1 MGYLSNAGLS
11 YFFGKLKTIFAPIS
25 HGHGGAT
32 QSAAG
37 FMSAADKKKLDGIA
51 EGANKYSL
59 PTATSNVLG
68 GVKTG
73 ANITNNSGVLS
84 VTAAN
89 VRDALGYTPPKQ
101 DTNTWRP
108 VVNNLTS
115 SATDQ
120 SLAANQGKILNESKA
135 AMIVLTNENLN
146 DVVTP
151 GFYSSGG
158 SNSVTNKPSNVDHF
172 GLIVIHRAS
181 GNYYTQIVYS
191 DSAAYRRHC
200 VNGTWSGWVQDK
212 LTDTD
217 TWRGIQNN
225 LTSDATDQSLSAAQ
239 GKVLKGLVDGKAP
252 ASHTHSQYY
261 DSTIS
266 RTKGTVLAAPA
277 SANGGATFRTL
288 TKSDVGLGSVDNTA
302 DSAKSVKY
310 AASAGSAT
318 SAASATTA
326 TNDTKGQAI
335 TSYIR
340 GLSVNGRTVTYTKG
354 DGTTGTITT
363 QDNNTD
369 TKVTQSA
376 VKDSDYTNYRS
387 LIWGASNSATVG
399 FTPSTVTDG
408 VFSCTNLYVQPSSGT
423 IFATKFKGNLDGN
436 VAWGNVTGKPSTFAP
451 SSHTHTRSQITD
463 LGAAAGK
470 NIRGLTAQGASGWK
484 DVATDAQY
492 VPDMTFI
499 AYWNGAYSGSASNL
513 AYCNRGAFGTIV
525 TKNTGDYA
533 TAGHTHTWDSI
544 TNKPSTFAPS
554 AHNHSVIKSL
564 SVSGTTLTWTKD
576 DGTTGNLTTQD
587 TNTTYGTFKGAT
599 TSAAGSTG
607 LVIAPVAGNANRYL
621 RSDGTWAVP
630 PDTNTTYGVF
640 AKATADAA
648 GSTGLV
654 PAPAKGQQTYY
665 LRGDGTWAVPANTW
679 RGIQDN
685 LTSAST
691 TDSLSANQGKVLK
704 GLIDGKAASGHTHN
718 YAGSSSAGGAATSA
732 NKVNAALTINLNG
745 TSQGAWDGSSAKS
758 ISITAA
764 SVGATSVTIS
774 RW

>member
-1 MGYLSNAGLS
+1 MAQLGNLTVNGVSRLLS
-11 YFFGKLKTIFAPIS
+11 KLYVS
-25 HGHGGAT
+25 
-32 QSAAG
+32 
-37 FMSAADKKKLDGIA
+37 D
-51 EGANKYSL
+51 
-59 PTATSNVLG
+59 
-68 GVKTG
+68 
-73 ANITNNSGVLS
+73 S
-84 VTAAN
+84 VTAPSFIGKLTGNADTATKLTSSAGSATQP
-89 VRDALGYTPPKQ
+89 VYFSDGKPVATTYTLGKSVPASAVFT
-101 DTNTWRP
+101 DTNTWRG
-108 VVNNLTS
+108 V
-115 SATDQ
+115 
-120 SLAANQGKILNESKA
+120 
-135 AMIVLTNENLN
+135 
-146 DVVTP
+146 
-151 GFYSSGG
+151 
-158 SNSVTNKPSNVDHF
+158 
-172 GLIVIHRAS
+172 
-181 GNYYTQIVYS
+181 
-191 DSAAYRRHC
+191 
-200 VNGTWSGWVQDK
+200 
-212 LTDTD
+212 
-217 TWRGIQNN
+217 QNN

-302 DSAKSVKY
+302 DSTKSVKY
-310 AASAGSAT
+310 ATSAGSAT

-544 TNKPSTFAPS
+544 TNKPSTFVPS

-654 PAPAKGQQTYY
+654 PAPAKGQQAYY

>member
-32 QSAAG
+32 QSEAG

-59 PTATSNVLG
+59 PTATSSVLG

-84 VTAAN
+84 VTADN
-89 VRDALGYTPPKQ
+89 VKNALGYTPPEQ

-115 SATDQ
+115 DSTTD
-120 SLAANQGKILNESKA
+120 
-135 AMIVLTNENLN
+135 
-146 DVVTP
+146 
-151 GFYSSGG
+151 
-158 SNSVTNKPSNVDHF
+158 
-172 GLIVIHRAS
+172 
-181 GNYYTQIVYS
+181 
-191 DSAAYRRHC
+191 
-200 VNGTWSGWVQDK
+200 
-212 LTDTD
+212 
-217 TWRGIQNN
+217 
-225 LTSDATDQSLSAAQ
+225 SLSAAQ
-239 GKVLKGLVDGKAP
+239 GKALKTLIDGKA
-252 ASHTHSQYY
+252 
-261 DSTIS
+261 
-266 RTKGTVLAAPA
+266 
-277 SANGGATFRTL
+277 
-288 TKSDVGLGSVDNTA
+288 
-302 DSAKSVKY
+302 
-310 AASAGSAT
+310 
-318 SAASATTA
+318 
-326 TNDTKGQAI
+326 
-335 TSYIR
+335 
-340 GLSVNGRTVTYTKG
+340 
-354 DGTTGTITT
+354 
-363 QDNNTD
+363 
-369 TKVTQSA
+369 
-376 VKDSDYTNYRS
+376 
-387 LIWGASNSATVG
+387 ASN
-399 FTPSTVTDG
+399 
-408 VFSCTNLYVQPSSGT
+408 
-423 IFATKFKGNLDGN
+423 
-436 VAWGNVTGKPSTFAP
+436 
-451 SSHTHTRSQITD
+451 HTHTKSQITD
-463 LGAAAGK
+463 FPALGTVAVK
-470 NIRGLTAQGASGWK
+470 NVRTLTTQGASGWK
-484 DVATDAQY
+484 DAATDQQY
-492 VPDMTFI
+492 VPDMSFI
-499 AYWNGAYSGSASNL
+499 AYWNGAYSGTSSNL
-513 AYCNRGAFGTIV
+513 VYCYRGAFGTIV
-525 TKNTGDYA
+525 TKNTSDYA
-533 TAGHTHTWDSI
+533 VAGHTHTWGSV
-544 TNKPSTFAPS
+544 TGKPSTFTPS
-554 AHNHSVIKSL
+554 SHTHGVIKSL
-564 SVSGTTLTWTKD
+564 SVNGTTITCTKD
-576 DGTTGNLTTQD
+576 DGTTSTITTQD

-599 TSAAGSTG
+599 TSEAGSTG

-685 LTSAST
+685 LTSSSI

-745 TSQGAWDGSSAKS
+745 TSQGAWDGSSVKS

>member
-59 PTATSNVLG
+59 PTATSSVLG

-73 ANITNNSGVLS
+73 ANSGVLS

-115 SATDQ
+115 SAADQ

-181 GNYYTQIVYS
+181 GNYYTQIIYS

-225 LTSDATDQSLSAAQ
+225 LTSDSTTDSLSAAQ
-239 GKVLKGLVDGKAP
+239 GKALKALVDGKA
-252 ASHTHSQYY
+252 ATGHTHNSIKDIGNKSSDTTFAYSKAGMDYANYTWLACWNGYELRAVNKNQFATAGHTHDASALINNLSIGTSTPQDDDYYVSQYAGGGTT
-261 DSTIS
+261 STTYHRRPVKTLWSYI
-266 RTKGTVLAAPA
+266 KGKAD
-277 SANGGATFRTL
+277 ATYQP
-288 TKSDVGLGSVDNTA
+288 KGS
-302 DSAKSVKY
+302 Y
-310 AASAGSAT
+310 AA
-318 SAASATTA
+318 
-326 TNDTKGQAI
+326 
-335 TSYIR
+335 
-340 GLSVNGRTVTYTKG
+340 
-354 DGTTGTITT
+354 
-363 QDNNTD
+363 
-369 TKVTQSA
+369 
-376 VKDSDYTNYRS
+376 
-387 LIWGASNSATVG
+387 
-399 FTPSTVTDG
+399 
-408 VFSCTNLYVQPSSGT
+408 
-423 IFATKFKGNLDGN
+423 
-436 VAWGNVTGKPSTFAP
+436 
-451 SSHTHTRSQITD
+451 
-463 LGAAAGK
+463 
-470 NIRGLTAQGASGWK
+470 
-484 DVATDAQY
+484 
-492 VPDMTFI
+492 
-499 AYWNGAYSGSASNL
+499 
-513 AYCNRGAFGTIV
+513 
-525 TKNTGDYA
+525 
-533 TAGHTHTWDSI
+533 AGHTHTWDSI

-654 PAPAKGQQTYY
+654 PAPAKGQQAYY

-685 LTSAST
+685 LTSTSI

>member
-59 PTATSNVLG
+59 PTATSSVLG

-84 VTAAN
+84 VTADN
-89 VRDALGYTPPKQ
+89 VKDALGYTPPEQ

-158 SNSVTNKPSNVDHF
+158 GNSVTNKPSNVDHF

-181 GNYYTQIVYS
+181 GNYYTQIIYS

-225 LTSDATDQSLSAAQ
+225 LTSDSTTDSLSAAQ
-239 GKVLKGLVDGKAP
+239 GKALKTLIDGKA
-252 ASHTHSQYY
+252 
-261 DSTIS
+261 
-266 RTKGTVLAAPA
+266 
-277 SANGGATFRTL
+277 
-288 TKSDVGLGSVDNTA
+288 
-302 DSAKSVKY
+302 
-310 AASAGSAT
+310 
-318 SAASATTA
+318 
-326 TNDTKGQAI
+326 
-335 TSYIR
+335 
-340 GLSVNGRTVTYTKG
+340 
-354 DGTTGTITT
+354 
-363 QDNNTD
+363 
-369 TKVTQSA
+369 
-376 VKDSDYTNYRS
+376 
-387 LIWGASNSATVG
+387 ASN
-399 FTPSTVTDG
+399 
-408 VFSCTNLYVQPSSGT
+408 
-423 IFATKFKGNLDGN
+423 
-436 VAWGNVTGKPSTFAP
+436 
-451 SSHTHTRSQITD
+451 HTHTKSQITD
-463 LGAAAGK
+463 FPALGTAAVK
-470 NIRGLTAQGASGWK
+470 NVRTLTTQGASGWE
-484 DVATDAQY
+484 DAATDQQY
-492 VPDMTFI
+492 VPDMSFI
-499 AYWNGAYSGSASNL
+499 AYWNGAYSGTSSNL
-513 AYCNRGAFGTIV
+513 VYCYRGAFGTIV
-525 TKNTGDYA
+525 TKNTSDYA
-533 TAGHTHTWDSI
+533 VTGHTHTWDSV
-544 TNKPSTFAPS
+544 TGKPSTFTPS
-554 AHNHSVIKSL
+554 SHTHGVIKSL
-564 SVSGTTLTWTKD
+564 SVNGTTITCTKD
-576 DGTTGNLTTQD
+576 DGTTSTITTQD

-685 LTSAST
+685 LTSTSI

>member
-59 PTATSNVLG
+59 PTATSKVLG

-89 VRDALGYTPPKQ
+89 VTNALGYTPPKQ

-108 VVNNLTS
+108 VVNSLTN

-158 SNSVTNKPSNVDHF
+158 GNSVTNKPSNVDHF

-181 GNYYTQIVYS
+181 GNYYTQIIYG

-200 VNGTWSGWVQDK
+200 ANGTWGGWVQDK

-225 LTSDATDQSLSAAQ
+225 LTSDSTTDSLSAAQ
-239 GKVLKGLVDGKAP
+239 GKTLKTLVDGKA
-252 ASHTHSQYY
+252 AMRHTHTW
-261 DSTIS
+261 DS
-266 RTKGTVLAAPA
+266 
-277 SANGGATFRTL
+277 
-288 TKSDVGLGSVDNTA
+288 
-302 DSAKSVKY
+302 
-310 AASAGSAT
+310 
-318 SAASATTA
+318 
-326 TNDTKGQAI
+326 
-335 TSYIR
+335 
-340 GLSVNGRTVTYTKG
+340 
-354 DGTTGTITT
+354 
-363 QDNNTD
+363 
-369 TKVTQSA
+369 
-376 VKDSDYTNYRS
+376 
-387 LIWGASNSATVG
+387 
-399 FTPSTVTDG
+399 
-408 VFSCTNLYVQPSSGT
+408 
-423 IFATKFKGNLDGN
+423 
-436 VAWGNVTGKPSTFAP
+436 VTGKPSTFMP
-451 SSHTHTRSQITD
+451 SSHTH
-463 LGAAAGK
+463 G
-470 NIRGLTAQGASGWK
+470 
-484 DVATDAQY
+484 
-492 VPDMTFI
+492 
-499 AYWNGAYSGSASNL
+499 
-513 AYCNRGAFGTIV
+513 
-525 TKNTGDYA
+525 
-533 TAGHTHTWDSI
+533 
-544 TNKPSTFAPS
+544 
-554 AHNHSVIKSL
+554 VIKSL
-564 SVSGTTLTWTKD
+564 SVNGTTITCTKD
-576 DGTTGNLTTQD
+576 DGTTSTITTQD

-599 TSAAGSTG
+599 TSKAGSTG

-630 PDTNTTYGVF
+630 
-640 AKATADAA
+640 
-648 GSTGLV
+648 
-654 PAPAKGQQTYY
+654 
-665 LRGDGTWAVPANTW
+665 ANTW

-685 LTSAST
+685 LTSSST

-704 GLIDGKAASGHTHN
+704 GLIDGKAASSHTHN

>member
-32 QSAAG
+32 QSEAG

-59 PTATSNVLG
+59 PTATSSVLG

-84 VTAAN
+84 VTADN
-89 VRDALGYTPPKQ
+89 VKNALGYTPPEQ

-115 SATDQ
+115 DSTTD
-120 SLAANQGKILNESKA
+120 
-135 AMIVLTNENLN
+135 
-146 DVVTP
+146 
-151 GFYSSGG
+151 
-158 SNSVTNKPSNVDHF
+158 
-172 GLIVIHRAS
+172 
-181 GNYYTQIVYS
+181 
-191 DSAAYRRHC
+191 
-200 VNGTWSGWVQDK
+200 
-212 LTDTD
+212 
-217 TWRGIQNN
+217 
-225 LTSDATDQSLSAAQ
+225 SLSAAQ
-239 GKVLKGLVDGKAP
+239 GKALKTLIDGKA
-252 ASHTHSQYY
+252 
-261 DSTIS
+261 
-266 RTKGTVLAAPA
+266 
-277 SANGGATFRTL
+277 
-288 TKSDVGLGSVDNTA
+288 
-302 DSAKSVKY
+302 
-310 AASAGSAT
+310 
-318 SAASATTA
+318 
-326 TNDTKGQAI
+326 
-335 TSYIR
+335 
-340 GLSVNGRTVTYTKG
+340 
-354 DGTTGTITT
+354 
-363 QDNNTD
+363 
-369 TKVTQSA
+369 
-376 VKDSDYTNYRS
+376 
-387 LIWGASNSATVG
+387 ASN
-399 FTPSTVTDG
+399 
-408 VFSCTNLYVQPSSGT
+408 
-423 IFATKFKGNLDGN
+423 
-436 VAWGNVTGKPSTFAP
+436 
-451 SSHTHTRSQITD
+451 HTHTKSQITD
-463 LGAAAGK
+463 FPALGTVAVK
-470 NIRGLTAQGASGWK
+470 NVRTLTTQGASGWK
-484 DVATDAQY
+484 DAATDQQY
-492 VPDMTFI
+492 VPDMSFI
-499 AYWNGAYSGSASNL
+499 AYWNGAYSGTSSNL
-513 AYCNRGAFGTIV
+513 VYCYRGAFGTIV
-525 TKNTGDYA
+525 TKNTSDYA
-533 TAGHTHTWDSI
+533 VAGHTHTWDSV
-544 TNKPSTFAPS
+544 TGKPSTFTPS
-554 AHNHSVIKSL
+554 SHTHGVIKSL
-564 SVSGTTLTWTKD
+564 SVNGTTITCTKD
-576 DGTTGNLTTQD
+576 DGTTSTITTQD

-599 TSAAGSTG
+599 TSEAGSTG

-685 LTSAST
+685 LTSSSI

>member
-59 PTATSNVLG
+59 PTATSSVLG

-84 VTAAN
+84 VTADN
-89 VRDALGYTPPKQ
+89 VKDALGYTPPKQ

-115 SATDQ
+115 DSTTD
-120 SLAANQGKILNESKA
+120 
-135 AMIVLTNENLN
+135 
-146 DVVTP
+146 
-151 GFYSSGG
+151 
-158 SNSVTNKPSNVDHF
+158 
-172 GLIVIHRAS
+172 
-181 GNYYTQIVYS
+181 
-191 DSAAYRRHC
+191 
-200 VNGTWSGWVQDK
+200 
-212 LTDTD
+212 
-217 TWRGIQNN
+217 
-225 LTSDATDQSLSAAQ
+225 SLSAAQ
-239 GKVLKGLVDGKAP
+239 GKALKALVDGKA
-252 ASHTHSQYY
+252 AMGHTHTW
-261 DSTIS
+261 DS
-266 RTKGTVLAAPA
+266 
-277 SANGGATFRTL
+277 
-288 TKSDVGLGSVDNTA
+288 
-302 DSAKSVKY
+302 
-310 AASAGSAT
+310 
-318 SAASATTA
+318 
-326 TNDTKGQAI
+326 
-335 TSYIR
+335 
-340 GLSVNGRTVTYTKG
+340 
-354 DGTTGTITT
+354 
-363 QDNNTD
+363 
-369 TKVTQSA
+369 
-376 VKDSDYTNYRS
+376 
-387 LIWGASNSATVG
+387 
-399 FTPSTVTDG
+399 
-408 VFSCTNLYVQPSSGT
+408 
-423 IFATKFKGNLDGN
+423 
-436 VAWGNVTGKPSTFAP
+436 VTGKPSTFTP
-451 SSHTHTRSQITD
+451 SSHTH
-463 LGAAAGK
+463 G
-470 NIRGLTAQGASGWK
+470 
-484 DVATDAQY
+484 
-492 VPDMTFI
+492 
-499 AYWNGAYSGSASNL
+499 
-513 AYCNRGAFGTIV
+513 
-525 TKNTGDYA
+525 
-533 TAGHTHTWDSI
+533 
-544 TNKPSTFAPS
+544 
-554 AHNHSVIKSL
+554 VIKNL
-564 SVSGTTLTWTKD
+564 SVSGTTITYTKD
-576 DGTTGNLTTQD
+576 DNTTGTITTQD

-599 TSAAGSTG
+599 TSKAGSTG

-665 LRGDGTWAVPANTW
+665 LRGDRTWAVPANTW

-685 LTSAST
+685 LTSSST

-704 GLIDGKAASGHTHN
+704 GLIDGKAASSHTHN